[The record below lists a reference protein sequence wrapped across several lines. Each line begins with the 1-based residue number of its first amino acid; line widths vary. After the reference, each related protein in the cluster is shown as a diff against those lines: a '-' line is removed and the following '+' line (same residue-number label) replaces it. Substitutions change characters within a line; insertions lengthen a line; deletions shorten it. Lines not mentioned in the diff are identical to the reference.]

1 MSFGITLNTNRN
13 YIDTSAVGEITK
25 QIFTNAESK
34 TTDINTTFDLSKF
47 RRPEVGIDLYSQRTN
62 LDTTKFVAVRNAG
75 LDINLNQNFIAN
87 VQYLNTMAAIDSTK
101 IRKNVEGK
109 VMAPIAE
116 GEKVE
121 IKNIF
126 NLPETVELTNS
137 KNLDKDK
144 RGSNPFSFSSMNTNK
159 GKEQQEETLVNI
171 FA

>member
-1 MSFGITLNTNRN
+1 
-13 YIDTSAVGEITK
+13 
-25 QIFTNAESK
+25 
-34 TTDINTTFDLSKF
+34 
-47 RRPEVGIDLYSQRTN
+47 
-62 LDTTKFVAVRNAG
+62 
-75 LDINLNQNFIAN
+75 
-87 VQYLNTMAAIDSTK
+87 MAAIDSTK
-101 IRKNVEGK
+101 VRKNVEGK

-144 RGSNPFSFSSMNTNK
+144 RGSNPFSFYSMNTNK
-159 GKEQQEETLVNI
+159 GKEQQEEKSVNI